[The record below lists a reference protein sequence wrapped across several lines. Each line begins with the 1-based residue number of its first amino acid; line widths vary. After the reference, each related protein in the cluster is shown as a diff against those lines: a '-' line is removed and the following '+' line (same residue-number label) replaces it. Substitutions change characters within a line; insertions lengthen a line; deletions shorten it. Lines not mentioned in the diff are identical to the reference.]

1 VGVGVGVVGG
11 VEGMGGG
18 GRGGGGAGVGGA
30 GGGVGRGGGGRG
42 GGGAGGG
49 GGSSAVAMGG
59 WRQLLADAIDGTLA
73 TDLTGIRAVVN
84 LDTIRRLESLDHAS
98 ATEPFS
104 AAAWTRRETGGLLAT
119 EHAKA
124 TASNDAEV
132 SLIRGMRTDCVEQP
146 IWPSVAIERVNDASA
161 SGQIVL
167 VFTVLAAV
175 LIHRSAA
182 FARESVQLA

>member
-1 VGVGVGVVGG
+1 
-11 VEGMGGG
+11 
-18 GRGGGGAGVGGA
+18 
-30 GGGVGRGGGGRG
+30 
-42 GGGAGGG
+42 
-49 GGSSAVAMGG
+49 MGG